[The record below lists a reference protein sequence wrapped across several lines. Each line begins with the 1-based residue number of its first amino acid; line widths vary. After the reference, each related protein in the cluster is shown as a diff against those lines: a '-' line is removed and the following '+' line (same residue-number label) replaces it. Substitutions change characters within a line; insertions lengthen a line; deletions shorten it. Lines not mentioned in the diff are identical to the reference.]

1 MTPRRPRAGTGP
13 GAAGRRPPAVPPPPA
28 APPHGY
34 GAATGRALALWVA
47 LARCAASVHRVSA
60 RDIQRYGLTQPQFA
74 VLEVLYHKGPLPLC
88 AIGEKLL
95 VTSGNITYV
104 ADQLEKAG
112 YVRRERNAEDRRV
125 VHARLTPKGAA
136 LLSRIFPEHAGAIA
150 RAAARLTPREQAALA
165 RLLKKWGRAV
175 QAAGV

>member
-1 MTPRRPRAGTGP
+1 MRSRG
-13 GAAGRRPPAVPPPPA
+13 
-28 APPHGY
+28 GY
-34 GAATGRALALWVA
+34 GAATDRALALWVA

-88 AIGEKLL
+88 TIGEKLL

-104 ADQLEKAG
+104 ADQLQKAG
-112 YVRRERNAEDRRV
+112 YLRRERSAEDRRV
-125 VHARLTPKGAA
+125 IRARLTPKGAQ
-136 LLSRIFPEHAGAIA
+136 LIGRFFPEHAGAIA
-150 RAAARLTPREQAALA
+150 RAAAHLSLREQAALT

-175 QAAGV
+175 QAAEA

>member
-1 MTPRRPRAGTGP
+1 MTARRRPSRA
-13 GAAGRRPPAVPPPPA
+13 A
-28 APPHGY
+28 APDAAPASY
-34 GAATGRALALWVA
+34 GTATDRALDLWVA

-60 RDIQRYGLTQPQFA
+60 RDVQRHGLTQPQFA

-112 YVRRERNAEDRRV
+112 WLRRERSADDRRV
-125 VHARLTPKGAA
+125 VRARLTPEGAA
-136 LLSRIFPEHAGAIA
+136 LMARVFPGHAAAIA
-150 RAAARLTPREQAALA
+150 RAARRLAPAEQAALS
-165 RLLKKWGRAV
+165 RLLKKWGKAV
-175 QAAGV
+175 QSAG

>member
-1 MTPRRPRAGTGP
+1 MTARPAGP
-13 GAAGRRPPAVPPPPA
+13 GRPARS
-28 APPHGY
+28 Y
-34 GAATGRALALWVA
+34 GAPTDRALGLWVA

-74 VLEVLYHKGPLPLC
+74 VLEVLHHKGPMPLC

-95 VTSGNITYV
+95 VTSGNVTYV

-112 YVRRERNAEDRRV
+112 YLRRERSATDRRV
-125 VHARLTPKGAA
+125 VRARLTARGAG
-136 LLSRIFPEHAGAIA
+136 LMRRVFPDHAAAIA
-150 RAAARLTPREQAALA
+150 RAALALQPGEQATLA

-175 QAAGV
+175 QAAGG